1 MNLRAALKKPKSIV
15 VSSGMAPVKNV
26 TVDTAGMLM
35 FGSRSTGSWL
45 NETSPKTRI
54 VMANKKVETG

>member
-1 MNLRAALKKPKSIV
+1 M
-15 VSSGMAPVKNV
+15 SSGLAPVKNV

>member
-1 MNLRAALKKPKSIV
+1 
-15 VSSGMAPVKNV
+15 
-26 TVDTAGMLM
+26 MLM